1 MKVITTNLLNRLW
14 KNGVLEKL
22 KLKVDVAKIV
32 NNFTTTVE
40 GTVADGRAVKTLKDE
55 LDSLNGK
62 LKATRIADFSANSNF
77 KVNHTSIFYCPASNI
92 VMFCIKGDFKNGAR
106 QLGTIGEKYR
116 PDFEVQL
123 QSSLNQYGA
132 IINTEGQVIL
142 NQNSVPTGTV
152 LVSGVWALNTK

>member
-62 LKATRIADFSANSNF
+62 LSIASLFGIENAYANGMCDNALYINLNDPHGQENKTCIVDGGFTKNIPSDLAWGVREVLYLSSN
-77 KVNHTSIFYCPASNI
+77 
-92 VMFCIKGDFKNGAR
+92 
-106 QLGTIGEKYR
+106 
-116 PDFEVQL
+116 
-123 QSSLNQYGA
+123 A
-132 IINTEGQVIL
+132 IIVRITGIKTDGVTNVIFT
-142 NQNSVPTGTV
+142 NIYNYGKWTG
-152 LVSGVWALNTK
+152 WHER

>member
-1 MKVITTNLLNRLW
+1 MFKNVLIGVSGNVLN
-14 KNGVLEKL
+14 NKL
-22 KLKVDVAKIV
+22 K
-32 NNFTTTVE
+32 T
-40 GTVADGRAVKTLKDE
+40 
-55 LDSLNGK
+55 
-62 LKATRIADFSANSNF
+62 TRIANFSANSNF
-77 KVNHTSIFYCPASNI
+77 KVSSTSIFYCPASNI
-92 VMFCIKGDFKNGAR
+92 VMFCIKGDFQNGAR
-106 QLGTIGEKYR
+106 QLGTIGERYR